1 MLCLRLLGVPNR
13 AVTATSTSESC
24 SERRSRPQNWSMDTV
39 TCGGRRTS
47 SRTDGCQ
54 CTRSLRDVLVSAPT
68 EAHCAATGRIKST
81 VTLGYPVE
89 FGGAALARR
98 GVVGGGEGM
107 HAENAT
113 VTSGDGVK
121 ASHQAV
127 LPRKNLQH
135 A

>member
-1 MLCLRLLGVPNR
+1 VLCLRLLGVLESGGYGDVDVRIMLR
-13 AVTATSTSESC
+13 AAFAPTKLVHGHC
-24 SERRSRPQNWSMDTV
+24 DVRRQAHILAH
-39 TCGGRRTS
+39 RRLPVH
-47 SRTDGCQ
+47 
-54 CTRSLRDVLVSAPT
+54 RSLRDVLVDAPT

-81 VTLGYPVE
+81 VTLRYPVE